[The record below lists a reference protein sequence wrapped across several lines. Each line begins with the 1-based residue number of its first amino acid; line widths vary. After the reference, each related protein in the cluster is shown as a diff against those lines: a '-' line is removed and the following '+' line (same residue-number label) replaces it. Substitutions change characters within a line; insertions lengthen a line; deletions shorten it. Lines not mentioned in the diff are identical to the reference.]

1 MLRRARARGRRLLAA
16 FVIAAVIGGCTEA
29 WAAFDSV
36 STAAQSVST
45 AVLEPPSG
53 TSATTTKCSVLLGS
67 TTTVTWTATPSTW
80 ADGYEVLTSSL
91 PGGPYSVARTVSG
104 ASTTTA
110 EISSLALGT
119 TIYIVVRASRDEW
132 RSAGTPE
139 VKHTAPLVCL

>member
-1 MLRRARARGRRLLAA
+1 M
-16 FVIAAVIGGCTEA
+16 
-29 WAAFDSV
+29 
-36 STAAQSVST
+36 STTGHSVST
-45 AVLEPPSG
+45 AVLEPPSA
-53 TSATTTKCSVLLGS
+53 TSATTTGCSALLLTS

-110 EISSLALGT
+110 QLSSLALGT

-132 RSAGTPE
+132 RSAGTPGVE
-139 VKHTAPLVCL
+139 HTAPLICL